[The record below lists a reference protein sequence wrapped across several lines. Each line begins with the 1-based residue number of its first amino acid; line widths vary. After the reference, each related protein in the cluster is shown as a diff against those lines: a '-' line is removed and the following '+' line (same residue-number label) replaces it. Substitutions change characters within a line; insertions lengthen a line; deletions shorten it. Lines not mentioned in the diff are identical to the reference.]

1 MEEDARMRERM
12 DELGQLRRLQR
23 QTGEGR
29 DGEEDGMKREGKQE
43 GLRNEK
49 K

>member
-1 MEEDARMRERM
+1 MRERM

-29 DGEEDGMKREGKQE
+29 DEEEDGMKREGKQE